1 MFTCSTV
8 IIKLPNLVIAVF
20 CVNMPTRK
28 IVHFDTIISP
38 KQPVQFNAKV
48 SRQNQT
54 LFFCFLTGLRVRLLL
69 STGDLLFSRGFL
81 FFLLP
86 AEDLDVVPDITSLLS
101 SLSTTR
107 GRDLDFRRCL
117 LSDDL
122 GFWSREEWVT
132 TADETGPK

>member
-1 MFTCSTV
+1 MRNTV
-8 IIKLPNLVIAVF
+8 CCQWKLINVYLLYSNYKITQLSDCRF
-20 CVNMPTRK
+20 CGNMPTRK
-28 IVHFDTIISP
+28 IVHFDTIRSA

-48 SRQNQT
+48 TRQNQT
-54 LFFCFLTGLRVRLLL
+54 LFFCFLTGLRVGLLL

-107 GRDLDFRRCL
+107 GGDLDFRRCL

-122 GFWSREEWVT
+122 GF
-132 TADETGPK
+132 